1 MTCYKV
7 EADFN
12 ASLVGFVD
20 QSHQV
25 CIRAKTGIHLVIVYH
40 IVATI
45 EPSRLKDRIQPQGID
60 ADRLYVVEFRSDT
73 RQVTD
78 TIAICIHIR

>member
-12 ASLVGFVD
+12 ATLVGFVD

-25 CIRAKTGIHLVIVYH
+25 CIRAKTGIHLVIVNH

-45 EPSRLKDRIQPQGID
+45 EPSRLKDRIQPKGIH
-60 ADRLYVVEFRSDT
+60 ANRLDVVKFLYYA
-73 RQVTD
+73 RQVAD
-78 TIAICIHIR
+78 AIAITVHIR